1 MMDLVDV
8 VLIFLGLSLLFY
20 VLFGGADLGAG
31 IMELFLSKDTREDE
45 RALIT
50 HAMAPVWEANHVW
63 LILAVVIIF
72 MGFPL
77 VYTEGST
84 YLHLPLM
91 AVLVGIVA
99 RGCAFTFRYYD
110 TSRTYRRTYTRI
122 FAYSSLWTTFFLGV
136 LGASSVA
143 GLIKPEAKT
152 YGELF
157 LDPWLNPFCIS
168 LGLFTACFCTMLA
181 AIFLV
186 GEADDIELT
195 RILRRKAKIALVV
208 TSIMAPLPLLTA
220 HWIDRPLFSMIIQ
233 HPSSLLFFALAILL
247 VPCVWFSLNRSTW
260 TTRARI
266 LSVMLV
272 GSIII
277 SWFMAQYPTALY
289 YAADSQRVSL
299 SFQEAAAPPA
309 TLRVLVGGLVIGSLC
324 IFPALGYLF
333 KIFKWETLDEERRY
347 RP

>member
-1 MMDLVDV
+1 MSLVDV
-8 VLIFLGLSLLFY
+8 ILVFLGLALVFY

-110 TSRTYRRTYTRI
+110 TTRTYRRTYTRI
-122 FAYSSLWTTFFLGV
+122 FAYSSLWTAFFLGV
-136 LGASSVA
+136 LGGSSVA
-143 GLIKPEAKT
+143 GLIDPQAQT
-152 YGELF
+152 YRELF
-157 LDPWLNPFCIS
+157 LDPWLNPFCVS

-181 AIFLV
+181 SIFLV
-186 GEADDIELT
+186 GEADEIELT
-195 RILRRKAKIALVV
+195 RILRRKAKIALLI
-208 TSIMAPLPLLTA
+208 TSLMAPVPLVLA
-220 HWIDRPLFSMIIQ
+220 EMMGRPLFSLIIQ
-233 HPSSLLFFALAILL
+233 NAYSLVFFGMAILL
-247 VPCVWFSLNRSTW
+247 GPLVWISLNRSIW
-260 TTRARI
+260 TTWARTF
-266 LSVMLV
+266 SVMLV
-272 GSIII
+272 ASIIVA
-277 SWFMAQYPTALY
+277 WFAAQYPTALY
-289 YAADSQRVSL
+289 YATGNQPPTL
-299 SFQEAAAPPA
+299 SFFAAAAPPA
-309 TLRVLVGGLVIGSLC
+309 TLRVLVGALVVGSLC
-324 IFPALGYLF
+324 IFPALAYLF

-347 RP
+347 KP

>member
-1 MMDLVDV
+1 MDLMLI
-8 VLIFLGLSLLFY
+8 VLIFLGLSILFY
-20 VLFGGADLGAG
+20 ILFGGADLGAG

-63 LILAVVIIF
+63 LILAIVILF
-72 MGFPL
+72 MGFPR
-77 VYTEGST
+77 VYTEAST

-91 AVLVGIVA
+91 ALLVGIVA

-110 TSRTYRRTYTRI
+110 TTRTYRRTYTRI
-122 FAYSSLWTTFFLGV
+122 FAYSSLWTAFFLGI

-143 GLIKPEAKT
+143 GLINPKAKS

-168 LGLFTACFCTMLA
+168 QGLFTACFCTMLA

-186 GEADDIELT
+186 GEADEIELT
-195 RILRRKAKIALVV
+195 RILRRKAKIAVLI
-208 TSIMAPLPLLTA
+208 TSIVAPLPFLAAPMIEL
-220 HWIDRPLFSMIIQ
+220 PFFSMIVSQ
-233 HPSSLLFFALAILL
+233 PLSLSFLVLAVLL
-247 VPCVWFSLNRSTW
+247 VPLLWISLNRSIW

-272 GSIII
+272 SSILL
-277 SWFMAQYPTALY
+277 SWFIAQYPNALY
-289 YAADSQRVSL
+289 YSQSEQLPAL

-309 TLRVLVGGLVIGSLC
+309 TLRVLVGGLVVGSLL
-324 IFPALGYLF
+324 IFPALAYLF
-333 KIFKWETLDEERRY
+333 KVFKWDTLDEERRY
-347 RP
+347 KP

>member
-1 MMDLVDV
+1 MNLVDV
-8 VLIFLGLSLLFY
+8 VLVFLGLSLLFY
-20 VLFGGADLGAG
+20 ALFGGADLGGG

-63 LILAVVIIF
+63 LILAVVILF
-72 MGFPL
+72 MGFPR
-77 VYTEGST
+77 VYTEAST

-91 AVLVGIVA
+91 ALLVGIVA

-122 FAYSSLWTTFFLGV
+122 FAYSSLWTAFFLGV

-143 GLIKPEAKT
+143 GLIHPKAMT

-168 LGLFTACFCTMLA
+168 LGLFTASFCTMLA

-186 GEADDIELT
+186 GEADDIDLT
-195 RILRRKAKIALVV
+195 RILRRKAKITLLV
-208 TSIMAPLPLLTA
+208 TSFLAPVPLVMAHLMN
-220 HWIDRPLFSMIIQ
+220 RPIFEMIRD
-233 HPSSLLFFALAILL
+233 HRPSLLFFVLAILL
-247 VPCVWFSLNRSTW
+247 IPCVWISLNRSIW
-260 TTRARI
+260 TTWARA

-272 GSIII
+272 GSIIL
-277 SWFMAQYPTALY
+277 SWFMAQYPTALF
-289 YAADSQRVSL
+289 YAGDSGQPSL

-309 TLRVLVGGLVIGSLC
+309 TLRVLVGGLVVGSLC
-324 IFPALGYLF
+324 IFPALAYLF
-333 KIFKWETLDEERRY
+333 RIFKWETLDEERRY
-347 RP
+347 KP

>member
-1 MMDLVDV
+1 MNLVDV
-8 VLIFLGLSLLFY
+8 VLIFLGLSLVFY
-20 VLFGGADLGAG
+20 ALFGGADLGAG

-45 RALIT
+45 RALIS

-72 MGFPL
+72 MGFPR

-110 TSRTYRRTYTRI
+110 TSRAYRRTYTRI
-122 FAYSSLWTTFFLGV
+122 FAYSSLWTAFFLGV
-136 LGASSVA
+136 LGGSSVA
-143 GLIKPEAKT
+143 GLIHPDAKT

-186 GEADDIELT
+186 GESDDIELT
-195 RILRRKAKIALVV
+195 RTLRRKAKITLLV
-208 TSIMAPLPLLTA
+208 TSTIAPLPLFMA
-220 HWIDRPLFSMIIQ
+220 DIMNRPLFSMIVE
-233 HPSSLLFFALAILL
+233 HRPSLIFAALAVIL
-247 VPCVWFSLNRSTW
+247 VPCVWISLNRSIW
-260 TTRARI
+260 TTWARA
-266 LSVMLV
+266 LSVLLV
-272 GSIII
+272 SSIIL
-277 SWFMAQYPTALY
+277 SWFMTQYPTAFF
-289 YAADSQRVSL
+289 YAPEAQQKTL
-299 SFQEAAAPPA
+299 SFQDAAAPEA
-309 TLRVLVGGLVIGSLC
+309 TLRVLVGGLVVGSLF
-324 IFPALGYLF
+324 IFPALAYLF
-333 KIFKWETLDEERRY
+333 RIFKWETLDEERRY
-347 RP
+347 KP